1 MVRFRLYIVDDDEL
15 FRGALNSSFENTYD
29 VDMFDSAEAALEAL
43 SERPPDLVLLDLGLP
58 GMGGIE
64 ALKIIKERRPE
75 TLVVVITAYEDADRI
90 ISAMKS
96 GAYDYILKPL
106 ELQTL
111 EVTVQNALETVRL
124 RKEVEGLQK
133 QLLVEHL
140 PAFVGTSDTIQ
151 DVMGFVASVAKS
163 PDTPVLIEG
172 ETGTGKEIIAG
183 AIHYRSPNFS
193 GPIVSINCAA
203 IPKELI
209 ESELFGYE
217 KGAFTGARASGKSG
231 MVEQAAGGTLFLDEV
246 GDLSPDSQ
254 AKLLRFLEEGEFYRV
269 GGTKKRT
276 VRTRVVSATNRD
288 LQKEVDAGNF
298 RRDLYYR
305 LAVVKVRV
313 PSLNERPGDI
323 VPIALHFLHE
333 FGRKFGK
340 QFTGISPE
348 AQEALMRFHWK
359 GNVRELRN
367 LVERGALI
375 SRGPQLTLGD
385 MGLPGAGRGER
396 IPGGRDCVRISAHPP
411 RGDRPARDD
420 RGDGTP
426 LLRRG
431 TRQNGGERDPGGV
444 SPRGPPSHLP
454 LPAKENEA
462 KGARFINLSFDLAN
476 FPHLAHRFLALLS
489 GNPKYIR

>member
-1 MVRFRLYIVDDDEL
+1 MVRFRIYIVDDDEL

-29 VDMFDSAEAALEAL
+29 VDLFASAEAALEAL
-43 SERPPDLVLLDLGLP
+43 LERPPDLVLLDLGLP
-58 GMGGIE
+58 GMSGIE

-75 TLVVVITAYEDADRI
+75 TLVIVITAYEDADRI

-106 ELQTL
+106 ELQSL
-111 EVTVQNALETVRL
+111 EVTVQNALETIRL
-124 RKEVEGLQK
+124 RKEIEELQK
-133 QLLVEHL
+133 QFLVEHL
-140 PAFVGTSDTIQ
+140 PAFIGTSDTIQ
-151 DVMGFVASVAKS
+151 DVMGFVSSVAKS

-183 AIHYRSPNFS
+183 AIHYRSPNFR
-193 GPIVSINCAA
+193 GHLVSINCAA
-203 IPKELI
+203 IPRELI

-254 AKLLRFLEEGEFYRV
+254 AKLLRFIEEGEFYRV
-269 GGTKKRT
+269 GGTKKLT

-340 QFTGISPE
+340 PFTGISPE
-348 AQEALMRFHWK
+348 AQEALTRFRWK

-385 MGLPGAGRGER
+385 VGLSGKEGANGSRGEEIAPGFPP
-396 IPGGRDCVRISAHPP
+396 IPSGGIDLPEMIAAMERHYYEEAL
-411 RGDRPARDD
+411 ARMEGNET
-420 RGDGTP
+420 RAAS
-426 LLRRG
+426 LLGIPHHTFRYQRRKMK
-431 TRQNGGERDPGGV
+431 QKVPG
-444 SPRGPPSHLP
+444 S
-454 LPAKENEA
+454 
-462 KGARFINLSFDLAN
+462 
-476 FPHLAHRFLALLS
+476 
-489 GNPKYIR
+489 

>member
-1 MVRFRLYIVDDDEL
+1 MVRFLLYIVDDDEL
-15 FRGALNSSFENTYD
+15 FRGALKLSFENTYD
-29 VDMFDSAEAALEAL
+29 LDLFDSAEAALEAL

-58 GMGGIE
+58 GLSGIE

-75 TLVVVITAYEDADRI
+75 TLVVVITAYEDPDKI

-133 QLLVEHL
+133 QFLVEHL
-140 PAFVGTSDTIQ
+140 PAFVGRSDTIQ
-151 DVMGFVASVAKS
+151 DVMGFVSSVAKS

-183 AIHYRSPNFS
+183 AIHYRSPNFR
-193 GPIVSINCAA
+193 GTIVSINCAA

-246 GDLSPDSQ
+246 GDLSPESQ

-269 GGTKKRT
+269 GGTKKLT
-276 VRTRVVSATNRD
+276 VRTRVISATNRD
-288 LQKEVDAGNF
+288 LQKEIDAGNF

-305 LAVVKVRV
+305 LAVVRVRV

-323 VPIALHFLHE
+323 VPIALHFLHK
-333 FGRKFGK
+333 FGTKFGK
-340 QFTGISPE
+340 PFTGISPE
-348 AQEALMRFHWK
+348 AQEALTRFRWK

-367 LVERGALI
+367 LVERGALV

-385 MGLPGAGRGER
+385 LGLTGQEGANGSRGGEIASGFPPIPPGGIDLPEMIAAMERHFYEEALARMEGNETRAASLLGLPHHTFRYQRRKMKRKA
-396 IPGGRDCVRISAHPP
+396 PGS
-411 RGDRPARDD
+411 
-420 RGDGTP
+420 
-426 LLRRG
+426 
-431 TRQNGGERDPGGV
+431 
-444 SPRGPPSHLP
+444 
-454 LPAKENEA
+454 
-462 KGARFINLSFDLAN
+462 
-476 FPHLAHRFLALLS
+476 
-489 GNPKYIR
+489 

>member
-29 VDMFDSAEAALEAL
+29 VDLFASAEAALEAL

-58 GMGGIE
+58 GMSGIE
-64 ALKIIKERRPE
+64 ALKIFKERRPE

-96 GAYDYILKPL
+96 GAYDYIIKPL

-111 EVTVQNALETVRL
+111 EVTIQNALETVRL
-124 RKEVEGLQK
+124 RKEIEGLQK
-133 QLLVEHL
+133 QLLVENL

-151 DVMGFVASVAKS
+151 DVMGFVSSVAKS

-183 AIHYRSPNFS
+183 AIHYRSPNFR

-203 IPKELI
+203 IPRELI

-217 KGAFTGARASGKSG
+217 KGAFTGASASGKSG

-254 AKLLRFLEEGEFYRV
+254 AKLLRFIEEGEFYRV
-269 GGTKKRT
+269 GGTKKLT

-305 LAVVKVRV
+305 LAVLKVRV

-333 FGRKFGK
+333 FGGKYGK

-348 AQEALMRFHWK
+348 AQEALTRFRWK

-367 LVERGALI
+367 LVERGALV
-375 SRGPQLTLGD
+375 SRGPQLSLGD
-385 MGLPGAGRGER
+385 VGLPGKEGANGSRGGE
-396 IPGGRDCVRISAHPP
+396 IASGFPPIPPGGIDLPEMIAAMERHYYEEAL
-411 RGDRPARDD
+411 ARMEGNET
-420 RGDGTP
+420 RAAS
-426 LLRRG
+426 LLGIPHHTFRYQRRKMK
-431 TRQNGGERDPGGV
+431 QKVPG
-444 SPRGPPSHLP
+444 S
-454 LPAKENEA
+454 
-462 KGARFINLSFDLAN
+462 
-476 FPHLAHRFLALLS
+476 
-489 GNPKYIR
+489 

>member
-15 FRGALNSSFENTYD
+15 IRRALNSSFENTYD

-43 SERPPDLVLLDLGLP
+43 FERPPDLVLLDLGLP
-58 GMGGIE
+58 GMSGIE

-96 GAYDYILKPL
+96 GAYDYIVKPL
-106 ELQTL
+106 EVQTL

-124 RKEVEGLQK
+124 RKEIEELQK

-140 PAFVGTSDTIQ
+140 PTFVGKSDTIQ
-151 DVMGFVASVAKS
+151 DVMGFVSSVAKS

-183 AIHYRSPNFS
+183 AIHYRSPNFR
-193 GPIVSINCAA
+193 GPIVSLNCAA

-246 GDLSPDSQ
+246 GDLSPESQ
-254 AKLLRFLEEGEFYRV
+254 AKLLRFIEEGEFYRV
-269 GGTKKRT
+269 GGTKKLT

-288 LQKEVDAGNF
+288 LQKEVEAGNF

-348 AQEALMRFHWK
+348 AQEALKRFRWK

-367 LVERGALI
+367 LVERGALVG
-375 SRGPQLTLGD
+375 RGPQLTLGD
-385 MGLPGAGRGER
+385 VGLPGQEGTDGSRGVK
-396 IPGGRDCVRISAHPP
+396 IASGFPPIPPGGIDLPEMIAAMERHYYKEAL
-411 RGDRPARDD
+411 ARMEGNET
-420 RGDGTP
+420 RAAS
-426 LLRRG
+426 LLGIPHHTFRYQRRKMK
-431 TRQNGGERDPGGV
+431 QKVPG
-444 SPRGPPSHLP
+444 
-454 LPAKENEA
+454 
-462 KGARFINLSFDLAN
+462 
-476 FPHLAHRFLALLS
+476 
-489 GNPKYIR
+489 